1 MPPSTDTAI
10 PGSFTHGKVGFVCDT
25 KYVDASLPG
34 ATNVPYTKFGDS
46 LAASGRLPPLGEAP
60 VSAWVLARL
69 AALCGRRF
77 PFQDGEVC
85 GSDGD
90 DYWLRFLAFS
100 TDGTVRPTGKLTILG
115 GRKGVELLVHAAPPH
130 SAAEL
135 HDAFAGALLDSPADV
150 RPIRVVVVYTALED
164 ADHWKHVPF
173 TLGWDGNNY
182 VFNNSPEHTISAED
196 CE

>member
-1 MPPSTDTAI
+1 MPPNEGTEI
-10 PGSFTHGKVGFVCDT
+10 PGSFTYGEIGFVCDT

-34 ATNVPYTKFGDS
+34 ATNVPYTDFGD
-46 LAASGRLPPLGEAP
+46 LLRVSGQLPRLGEAP

-90 DYWLRFLAFS
+90 DYWLCFLAFS
-100 TDGTVRPTGKLTILG
+100 TDGIIRPAGKLTVLG
-115 GRKGVELLVHAAPPH
+115 GRRSVALHVHAAPPH
-130 SAAEL
+130 SASEL
-135 HDAFAGALLDSPADV
+135 RDAFAGALLASPDDV

-164 ADHWKHVPF
+164 VDHWKHVPF
-173 TLGWDGNNY
+173 TLGWDGSNY
-182 VFNNSPEHTISAED
+182 VFRDSPEHTVSAED
-196 CE
+196 YE